1 MDKILENSI
10 SVIAIVVG
18 VVMIASMIFF
28 LISNNKLNLKTS
40 KFTIESAK
48 RDVKSLISECRL
60 SAHLIIKEFCQ
71 KYINQFP
78 DQKYQILY
86 ISELVMNRIEEM
98 LNYNN
103 ISLDEDYINMR
114 FLDICSII
122 NSHPIFKGKYDDK
135 FYMEL
140 RTAFMKIIKQI
151 VLLKKHYK
159 EQ

>member
-1 MDKILENSI
+1 MDRILENPT
-10 SVIAIVVG
+10 SVIAIVIGAVI
-18 VVMIASMIFF
+18 IAAMLCF
-28 LISNNKLNLKTS
+28 LITNNKLNLKTN

-48 RDVKSLISECRL
+48 RDIKSLIYECRL

-71 KYINQFP
+71 KYINIYP

-114 FLDICSII
+114 FMDIVSII
-122 NSHPIFKGKYDDK
+122 NSHPIFKGRYDTK
-135 FYMEL
+135 FYAEL
-140 RTAFMKIIKQI
+140 RKAFIKIIKQI
-151 VLLKKHYK
+151 VMLKKHYK